1 MYRKTIVALGCALLI
16 GCSYIQKGRIAIPA
30 YREGDIERA
39 VETLGTRQTNLENF
53 KARVTFIIDSPDLE
67 KQQKFRGNVAVEMP
81 DRLRLVS
88 TGAFGRKL
96 FDLVSVGKSFLLHFP
111 SEQKV
116 FFEKEGMP
124 VESLPFSVSP
134 SDIVKELFG
143 PEDWGNVDL
152 ANVRVL
158 SPGGRR
164 LVVALYSGGVLK
176 RKLWIQRPEWL
187 LVRDEL
193 YAEDGTLRAVTVLD
207 RYRRIQETW
216 MPTRFEAQ
224 YPLHETY
231 MVMNLGRIE
240 INTGLNPRLFVFPEK
255 LLLMAQRQREQEG

>member
-1 MYRKTIVALGCALLI
+1 MVALGCALLM
-16 GCSYIQKGRIAIPA
+16 GCSYIQRAPIAIPA
-30 YREGDIERA
+30 YREGDVERA
-39 VETLGTRQTNLENF
+39 VETLAARQTNLENF
-53 KARVTFIIDSPDLE
+53 KARVTFTIDSPDLE
-67 KQQKFRGNVAVEMP
+67 KRQKLRGNVAVEMP

-88 TGAFGRKL
+88 TGALGRKV
-96 FDLVSVGKSFLLHFP
+96 FDLISVGKSFLLHFP

-116 FFEKEGMP
+116 FFEKEGLA

-134 SDIVKELFG
+134 SDIVRELFG
-143 PEDWGNVDL
+143 PEDWSNVNL
-152 ANVRVL
+152 ENVRVL

-164 LVVALYSGGVLK
+164 LVIALYSGGMLK
-176 RKLWIQRPEWL
+176 RKLWIERPQWL

-193 YAEDGTLRAVTVLD
+193 YAENGTLRAVTVLE

-216 MPTRFEAQ
+216 IPTRLEAH

-231 MVMNLGRIE
+231 MVMNLARIE
-240 INTGLNPRLFVFPEK
+240 VNTELNPRLFVFPEK